1 MLIRVFA
8 TLRMI
13 VGGAKVTVQA
23 GPGNSF
29 LEMLDELVVLHPGL
43 QDQLFRDGELSS
55 RIHVFLNGR
64 DVRYLGGIDMEIPE
78 DGEVL
83 IFPPVGGGRCGVNIT
98 ACPSG

>member
-1 MLIRVFA
+1 MQIRVFA

-13 VGGAKVTVQA
+13 VGGAKVTLRS
-23 GPGNSF
+23 GPGNTF
-29 LEMLDELVVLHPGL
+29 REMLDELVVLHPGL

-64 DVRYLGGIDMEIPE
+64 DIRYLGGIDMQIPE

-83 IFPPVGGGRCGVNIT
+83 IFPPVGGGQ
-98 ACPSG
+98 